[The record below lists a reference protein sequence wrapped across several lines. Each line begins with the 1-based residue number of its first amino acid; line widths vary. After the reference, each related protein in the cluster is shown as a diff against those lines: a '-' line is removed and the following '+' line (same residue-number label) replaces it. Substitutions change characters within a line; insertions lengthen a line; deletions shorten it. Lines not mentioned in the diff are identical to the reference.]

1 MILCLFY
8 FGMMMAIIEE
18 ISRIS
23 MKNSTLGA
31 IMQKTFAKSVTGC
44 GLILD
49 QDNDYWWDEISSIPP
64 GFISSEE
71 NSRIV
76 IRDWKNRR

>member
-1 MILCLFY
+1 
-8 FGMMMAIIEE
+8 
-18 ISRIS
+18 

-49 QDNDYWWDEISSIPP
+49 QDNDSWWDEISAIPP
-64 GFISSEE
+64 GFISSE
-71 NSRIV
+71 
-76 IRDWKNRR
+76 

>member
-1 MILCLFY
+1 
-8 FGMMMAIIEE
+8 
-18 ISRIS
+18 
-23 MKNSTLGA
+23 
-31 IMQKTFAKSVTGC
+31 MQKTFAKSVTGC
-44 GLILD
+44 GIILD
-49 QDNDYWWDEISSIPP
+49 QDNDSWWDEISSIPP

>member
-1 MILCLFY
+1 
-8 FGMMMAIIEE
+8 
-18 ISRIS
+18 

-44 GLILD
+44 GIILD
-49 QDNDYWWDEISSIPP
+49 REDDPWWEEDSAIPP
-64 GFISSEE
+64 GFISGEE

-76 IRDWKNRR
+76 IHDWKNRK

>member
-1 MILCLFY
+1 
-8 FGMMMAIIEE
+8 MAIIEE
-18 ISRIS
+18 IRRIS

-31 IMQKTFAKSVTGC
+31 IMQKTFAKSITGY

-49 QDNDYWWDEISSIPP
+49 QDNDSWWDEISSIPP